1 MITGHSIGKATSV
14 KQKLFGFRFTYLC
27 CVCCLGFFW
36 GGGVFVWF
44 LVLGGGG
51 GGVEAGV

>member
-44 LVLGGGG
+44 LVWGGG